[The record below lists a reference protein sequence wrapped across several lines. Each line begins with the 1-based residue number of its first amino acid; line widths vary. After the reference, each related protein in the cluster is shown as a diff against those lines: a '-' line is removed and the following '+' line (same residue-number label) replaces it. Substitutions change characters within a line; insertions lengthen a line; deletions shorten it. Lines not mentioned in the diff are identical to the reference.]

1 LWCKDYVMTAKQD
14 AVINELNTKVERLI
28 KLYIS
33 SLDKNREMNSEMKEL
48 RIQIERMKSENMKLH
63 EEIKTLKVVAAI
75 STGEGSSEAKNRI
88 SQLVREIDKC
98 IALLN
103 N

>member
-1 LWCKDYVMTAKQD
+1 MTAKQD

-33 SLDKNREMNSEMKEL
+33 SLDKNREMDSEMKEL

-88 SQLVREIDKC
+88 RQLVREIDKC

>member
-1 LWCKDYVMTAKQD
+1 MWCKDYVMTAKQD

-33 SLDKNREMNSEMKEL
+33 SLDKNREMDSEIKEL
-48 RIQIERMKSENMKLH
+48 RGQIEQMKSENMKLH

>member
-1 LWCKDYVMTAKQD
+1 MWCKDYVMTAKQD

-33 SLDKNREMNSEMKEL
+33 SLDKNREMDSEMKEL

-75 STGEGSSEAKNRI
+75 STGEGSSEAKNKPTCAG
-88 SQLVREIDKC
+88 D
-98 IALLN
+98 
-103 N
+103 

>member
-1 LWCKDYVMTAKQD
+1 MWCKDYVMTAKQD
-14 AVINELNTKVERLI
+14 AVINELNIKVERLI

-33 SLDKNREMNSEMKEL
+33 SLDKNREKDSEIKEL
-48 RIQIERMKSENMKLH
+48 RGRIEQMKSENMKLH

>member
-1 LWCKDYVMTAKQD
+1 MTEKEEN
-14 AVINELNTKVERLI
+14 IIKELNLKIEQLI
-28 KLYIS
+28 KRYIS
-33 SLDKNREMNSEMKEL
+33 SLDKNKNLEAEIQAL
-48 RIQIERMKSENMKLH
+48 RNRIEQLKGENNRLN
-63 EEIKTLKVVAAI
+63 ENIKALKVANAI
-75 STGEGSSEAKNRI
+75 STGDGSSEAKIRI

>member
-1 LWCKDYVMTAKQD
+1 MWCKDYVMTAKQD

-33 SLDKNREMNSEMKEL
+33 SLDKNREMDTEMKEL

-63 EEIKTLKVVAAI
+63 EEIKTLKVATAI
-75 STGEGSSEAKNRI
+75 STGEGRSEAKNII

>member
-1 LWCKDYVMTAKQD
+1 MWCKDYVMTAKQD
-14 AVINELNTKVERLI
+14 AVINELNVKVEKLI

-33 SLDKNREMNSEMKEL
+33 SLDKKREMESEIKTL
-48 RIQIERMKSENMKLH
+48 RGRVEQMKSENIKLN
-63 EEIKTLKVVAAI
+63 EEIKTLKVANAI
-75 STGEGSSEAKNRI
+75 STGEGSSEAKTRI

>member
-1 LWCKDYVMTAKQD
+1 MAAKHD
-14 AVINELNTKVERLI
+14 AVINELNFKIDKFTEEC
-28 KLYIS
+28 IS

-63 EEIKTLKVVAAI
+63 EEIKTLKVATAI

>member
-1 LWCKDYVMTAKQD
+1 MTAKQD

-33 SLDKNREMNSEMKEL
+33 SLDKNREMDSEMKEL
-48 RIQIERMKSENMKLH
+48 RIQIERMKRENMKLH

>member
-1 LWCKDYVMTAKQD
+1 MWCKDYVMTAKQD

-33 SLDKNREMNSEMKEL
+33 SLDKNREMDSEMKEL

-75 STGEGSSEAKNRI
+75 STGEGSSEAKIRI

>member
-1 LWCKDYVMTAKQD
+1 MTEKEEN
-14 AVINELNTKVERLI
+14 IIKELNLKIEQLI
-28 KLYIS
+28 KRYIS

-63 EEIKTLKVVAAI
+63 EEIKTLKVATAI

>member
-1 LWCKDYVMTAKQD
+1 MTAKQD

-63 EEIKTLKVVAAI
+63 EEIKTLKVAAAI
-75 STGEGSSEAKNRI
+75 STGEGISEAKNRI

>member
-1 LWCKDYVMTAKQD
+1 MWCKDYVMTAKQD
-14 AVINELNTKVERLI
+14 AVINELNTIVERLI

-33 SLDKNREMNSEMKEL
+33 SLDKNREMDSEMKEL

>member
-1 LWCKDYVMTAKQD
+1 MWCKDYVMTAKQD

-33 SLDKNREMNSEMKEL
+33 SLDKNREMDSEMKEL

-75 STGEGSSEAKNRI
+75 STGEGSTEAKNRI

>member
-1 LWCKDYVMTAKQD
+1 MTAKQD

-33 SLDKNREMNSEMKEL
+33 SLDKNREMDSEMKEL

-63 EEIKTLKVVAAI
+63 EEIKTLKVAAAI
-75 STGEGSSEAKNRI
+75 
-88 SQLVREIDKC
+88 
-98 IALLN
+98 
-103 N
+103 

>member
-1 LWCKDYVMTAKQD
+1 MTEIEENIIK
-14 AVINELNTKVERLI
+14 ELNLKIEQLI
-28 KLYIS
+28 KRYIS
-33 SLDKNREMNSEMKEL
+33 SLDKNKNLEAEIQALRNRIEQLKGENSRL
-48 RIQIERMKSENMKLH
+48 NEN
-63 EEIKTLKVVAAI
+63 IKALKVANAI
-75 STGEGSSEAKNRI
+75 STGDGSSEAKIRI

>member
-1 LWCKDYVMTAKQD
+1 MTAKQD

-33 SLDKNREMNSEMKEL
+33 SLDKNREMDSEMKEL

-63 EEIKTLKVVAAI
+63 EEVKTLKVVAAI

>member
-1 LWCKDYVMTAKQD
+1 MTAKQD

-33 SLDKNREMNSEMKEL
+33 SLDKNREMDSEMKEL

-63 EEIKTLKVVAAI
+63 EEIKTLKVAAAI
-75 STGEGSSEAKNRI
+75 STGEGRSEAKNRI

>member
-1 LWCKDYVMTAKQD
+1 MTAKES
-14 AVINELNTKVERLI
+14 AVINELNEKMERLI

-33 SLDKNREMNSEMKEL
+33 SLDKNREMASEAKEL
-48 RIQIERMKSENMKLH
+48 RGQIERMKSENIKLH
-63 EEIKTLKVVAAI
+63 EEIKTLKVATAI

>member
-1 LWCKDYVMTAKQD
+1 MTAKQD
-14 AVINELNTKVERLI
+14 AVINELDNKVERLI

-33 SLDKNREMNSEMKEL
+33 SLDKNREKDSEIKEL
-48 RIQIERMKSENMKLH
+48 RDRIEQMKSENIRLH
-63 EEIKTLKVVAAI
+63 EEIKTLKVAAAI
-75 STGEGSSEAKNRI
+75 SAGEGSSEAKSRI

>member
-1 LWCKDYVMTAKQD
+1 MWCKDYVMT
-14 AVINELNTKVERLI
+14 ELNEKIERLI

-33 SLDKNREMNSEMKEL
+33 SLDKNREKDSEIKEL
-48 RIQIERMKSENMKLH
+48 RGRIEQMKSENMKLH
-63 EEIKTLKVVAAI
+63 EEIKTLKVATAI

>member
-1 LWCKDYVMTAKQD
+1 MWCKDYVMTAKQD
-14 AVINELNTKVERLI
+14 VVINELNIKVERLI

-33 SLDKNREMNSEMKEL
+33 SLDKNREKDSEIKEL
-48 RIQIERMKSENMKLH
+48 RGRIEQMKSENMKLH
-63 EEIKTLKVVAAI
+63 EEIKTLKVATAI

>member
-1 LWCKDYVMTAKQD
+1 MSCKEDVMTAKED
-14 AVINELNTKVERLI
+14 AVINELNEKIERLI

-33 SLDKNREMNSEMKEL
+33 SLDKNREMEAETKEL
-48 RIQIERMKSENMKLH
+48 QNRIERMKSENIKLH
-63 EEIKTLKVVAAI
+63 EEIKTLKVATAI

>member
-1 LWCKDYVMTAKQD
+1 MTAKED
-14 AVINELNTKVERLI
+14 AVINELNEKIERLI

-33 SLDKNREMNSEMKEL
+33 SLDKNREMEAEAKEL
-48 RIQIERMKSENMKLH
+48 QSRIERMKNENIKLH
-63 EEIKTLKVVAAI
+63 EEIKTLKVATAI

>member
-1 LWCKDYVMTAKQD
+1 MWCKDYVMTAKQD

-48 RIQIERMKSENMKLH
+48 RIQIERMKLH
-63 EEIKTLKVVAAI
+63 EEIKTLKVAAAI

>member
-1 LWCKDYVMTAKQD
+1 MTGKEKN
-14 AVINELNTKVERLI
+14 IIEELNLKIEQLI

-33 SLDKNREMNSEMKEL
+33 SLDKNKNLEAEIQALRNRIEQMKG
-48 RIQIERMKSENMKLH
+48 ENNKLN
-63 EEIKTLKVVAAI
+63 ENIKALKVANAI
-75 STGEGSSEAKNRI
+75 STGDGSSEAKMRI

>member
-1 LWCKDYVMTAKQD
+1 MTEKEEN
-14 AVINELNTKVERLI
+14 IIKELNLKIEQLI
-28 KLYIS
+28 KRYIS
-33 SLDKNREMNSEMKEL
+33 SLDKNKNLEAEIQALRNRIEQLKGENSRL
-48 RIQIERMKSENMKLH
+48 NEN
-63 EEIKTLKVVAAI
+63 IKALKVANAI
-75 STGEGSSEAKNRI
+75 STGDGSSEAKIRI

>member
-1 LWCKDYVMTAKQD
+1 MTAKQD

-33 SLDKNREMNSEMKEL
+33 SLDKNREMDSEMKEL

-63 EEIKTLKVVAAI
+63 EEIKTLKVA
-75 STGEGSSEAKNRI
+75 T
-88 SQLVREIDKC
+88 
-98 IALLN
+98 ALDRRRKFRGQK
-103 N
+103 

>member
-1 LWCKDYVMTAKQD
+1 
-14 AVINELNTKVERLI
+14 
-28 KLYIS
+28 
-33 SLDKNREMNSEMKEL
+33 
-48 RIQIERMKSENMKLH
+48 MKSENIKLH
-63 EEIKTLKVVAAI
+63 EEIKTLKVATAI
-75 STGEGSSEAKNRI
+75 STGEGSTEAKSRI

>member
-1 LWCKDYVMTAKQD
+1 MWCKDYVMTAKQD

-33 SLDKNREMNSEMKEL
+33 SLDKNREMDSEMKEL

-63 EEIKTLKVVAAI
+63 EEVKTLKVVAAI

>member
-1 LWCKDYVMTAKQD
+1 MTAKQD
-14 AVINELNTKVERLI
+14 AVINELNEKIERLI

-33 SLDKNREMNSEMKEL
+33 SLDKNREKDTEIKEL
-48 RIQIERMKSENMKLH
+48 RDRIERMKSENIKLH
-63 EEIKTLKVVAAI
+63 EEIKTLKVATAI